1 MLFGTAR
8 FRSAY
13 RRRELS
19 PVEAVEA
26 QLTYAGEVSDK
37 VNAISQIS
45 PTAIDEARESER
57 RWAAG
62 CPIGPLDGVPVVVK
76 DSYHIA
82 GMKRWHGSAIHNGDA
97 PSTGTSEPI
106 ARLRE
111 AGAIVVAKTTMP
123 DMGMLGSGI
132 SSQFGIVR
140 NPWDTTVSPG
150 GSSAGVG
157 ASLACG
163 LGAFGLGTDIAGSVR
178 LPAAHCGL
186 AAIKPTQGRIAYSPA
201 STMRSSGVMGRSVSD
216 VVEGLLAV
224 GKQAPT
230 DPMCLPGAFRAT
242 AFEEVLQRLP
252 RAGLLLDVG
261 YGTPTD
267 PVVAAATQAAAARL
281 EAAGFAVEPVS
292 LGLGEADFANA
303 DLVFKAHAAAEVRA
317 SRHPEAALDLVGR
330 WLEGADA
337 IPMADYE
344 DAMCGLLATV
354 AKIEQAAGSFDFLIS
369 PVIPMLPFAA
379 DSPGPGDEDMLLHH
393 THYTAWFNQT
403 GQPAAVYREAND
415 AATNLPIGVQVAARR
430 FDDAGA
436 LAVAGYLEATRP
448 AVSPFPTFEK
458 VPAYE

>member
-1 MLFGTAR
+1 
-8 FRSAY
+8 
-13 RRRELS
+13 
-19 PVEAVEA
+19 
-26 QLTYAGEVSDK
+26 
-37 VNAISQIS
+37 
-45 PTAIDEARESER
+45 
-57 RWAAG
+57 
-62 CPIGPLDGVPVVVK
+62 
-76 DSYHIA
+76 
-82 GMKRWHGSAIHNGDA
+82 
-97 PSTGTSEPI
+97 
-106 ARLRE
+106 
-111 AGAIVVAKTTMP
+111 
-123 DMGMLGSGI
+123 
-132 SSQFGIVR
+132 
-140 NPWDTTVSPG
+140 
-150 GSSAGVG
+150 
-157 ASLACG
+157 
-163 LGAFGLGTDIAGSVR
+163 
-178 LPAAHCGL
+178 
-186 AAIKPTQGRIAYSPA
+186 
-201 STMRSSGVMGRSVSD
+201 MRSSGVMGRSVSD

-224 GKQAPT
+224 GKPAPT

-242 AFEEVLQRLP
+242 AFEEVLQRPP

-369 PVIPMLPFAA
+369 PVIPTLPFAA

-415 AATNLPIGVQVAARR
+415 AATNLPIGVQIAARR

>member
-26 QLTYAGEVSDK
+26 QLAYAGEVSDK

-230 DPMCLPGAFRAT
+230 DPMCLPGAFHAT
-242 AFEEVLQRLP
+242 VFEEVLQRLP

-267 PVVAAATQAAAARL
+267 PVVA
-281 EAAGFAVEPVS
+281 
-292 LGLGEADFANA
+292 
-303 DLVFKAHAAAEVRA
+303 AAAEVRA

-369 PVIPMLPFAA
+369 PVIPTLPFAA
-379 DSPGPGDEDMLLHH
+379 DSPGPGDEDILLHH